1 MKLLTQIL
9 ISTLAIMF
17 TTYLLP
23 HVHVDA
29 PWHAFLVA
37 ILLAGLNMLVKPILV
52 VFTLP
57 ITIFTLGLFLIIING
72 IMVMMVDYLMD
83 GFKVDNLLWAIIF
96 SVILTG
102 INTILQSVLG
112 TNNR

>member
-9 ISTLAIMF
+9 VSALAILL

-23 HVHVDA
+23 HVNVDSA
-29 PWHAFLVA
+29 WHAFLVA

-52 VFTLP
+52 FLTLP
-57 ITIFTLGLFLIIING
+57 ITLVTLGLFLVIING
-72 IMVMMVDYLMD
+72 LIVMMVDYLMD

-96 SVILTG
+96 SFIVSA
-102 INTILQSVLG
+102 INAILQSLLG
-112 TNNR
+112 TNRR